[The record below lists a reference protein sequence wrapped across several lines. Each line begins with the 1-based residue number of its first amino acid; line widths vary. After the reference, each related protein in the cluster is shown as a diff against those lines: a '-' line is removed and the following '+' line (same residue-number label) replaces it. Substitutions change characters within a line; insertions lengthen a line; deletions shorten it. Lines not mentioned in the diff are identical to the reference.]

1 MKTATEAG
9 PATGPAQDVV
19 RISGK
24 TFTVG
29 GKPFG
34 VRGVTYGSFLPRA
47 DGQQF
52 PLASDV
58 QRDFAAA
65 RGRGLNAV
73 RTYQIPPLDVLEAAE
88 AAGLRLLVGLEYLD
102 WRLLEPGR
110 RSRRAIC
117 DAGRRAVEVA
127 LEACRDHRGAIF
139 GISVGNEIPTDV
151 VRVHG
156 ISAVQ
161 DQLSELVRLLHYGD
175 PSLLA
180 TYVSF
185 PTTEY
190 LDVEGID
197 FLAFNVFLER
207 PGELARYIPHLHV
220 IADERPVV
228 ISELGLA
235 EALHG
240 VEQQAELLQAQLAE
254 VDVSGAAGAFVFSW
268 TDEWAVAGQPIEEW
282 RFGLT
287 TKHREAKPALDVVE
301 RWARRELRGLR
312 SDWPSLSVV
321 VCAYNEERYLGDCLE
336 SLLRLDYPNLDVVIC
351 DDGSTDRTL
360 EIACAYP
367 FRVLALE
374 HLGLSAARN
383 AGLEAARG
391 DLIAYLDAD
400 AACDPDWPYHLALSF
415 EDGVDA
421 SGGPNLPVPNVGFA
435 ERVIAH
441 SPGGPLHVLIT
452 DDRAEHVVGAN
463 MAFRRNTLR
472 DLGGFDVSYTSA
484 GDDVDISWRL
494 LDTGHQIGFAHAAH
508 VWHHRRDTVRRYLRQ
523 QRGYGRS
530 ERMVSGRH
538 RERFNRLGQAR
549 WIGFLYSSPRLR
561 WPLLRP
567 VLYHG
572 YLGLAP
578 FQRVSR
584 WRAQAAMQ
592 FGAALMPLL
601 LPVAIFGLI
610 LGFVSGW
617 ALLIP
622 ALAVAA
628 VASYAG
634 LAAAA
639 IRPHHQEPHPY
650 RLRLLAGTMHA
661 IQPFV
666 RAWGRLTTRPLPA
679 LERNTHPWTADR
691 VRWLLDLKREL
702 ARRSCAVR
710 LSSPSDSLDLSVS
723 VGPLM
728 SCRITTAVVWNWQPM
743 WRGLILPRV
752 AFLLAMIAACAVTVV
767 DLRLAIV
774 PLALLALGGAEAL
787 LLCGTAR
794 AAIAATSSTK
804 MTLPDT

>member
-1 MKTATEAG
+1 MKSATPG
-9 PATGPAQDVV
+9 DPATGPGSDLV
-19 RISGK
+19 RVSGK
-24 TFTVG
+24 TFTVA
-29 GKPFG
+29 GKHG
-34 VRGVTYGSFLPRA
+34 CIRGVTYGTFLPRA
-47 DGQQF
+47 DGQPF
-52 PLASDV
+52 LPASDV
-58 QRDFAAA
+58 HRDFAAI
-65 RGRGLNAV
+65 RERGLNAV
-73 RTYQIPPLDVLEAAE
+73 RTYHVPPLDVLEAAE
-88 AAGLRLLVGLEYLD
+88 AAGLRLLVGLEYRD

-110 RSRRAIC
+110 RSRRAIR
-117 DAGRRAVEVA
+117 DAGRRAVDEA
-127 LEACRDHRGAIF
+127 LEACRDHRGAIL

-151 VRVHG
+151 VRLHG

-161 DQLSELVRLLHYGD
+161 DQLSELVRQLHDGD

-190 LDVEGID
+190 LDVEGSD

-207 PGELARYIPHLHV
+207 PSELARYIAHLHV
-220 IADERPVV
+220 LADDRPVV

-235 EALHG
+235 EAVHG
-240 VEQQAELLQAQLAE
+240 VERQAEFLQTELAE

-268 TDEWAVAGQPIEEW
+268 TDEWAVAGQPVDDW

-287 TKHREAKPALDVVE
+287 TKHRQPKPALDVVE
-301 RWARRELRGLR
+301 QWARRDVRALR
-312 SDWPSLSVV
+312 SAWPTLSVV

-336 SLLRLDYPNLDVVIC
+336 SVQHLDYPNLDVVIC

-360 EIACAYP
+360 EIASRYP
-367 FRVLALE
+367 FRILALE
-374 HLGLSAARN
+374 HKGLSAARN
-383 AGLEAARG
+383 AGLEVAQG

-415 EDGVDA
+415 EGGVDA
-421 SGGPNLPVPNVGFA
+421 TGGPNLPVPNAGFA
-435 ERVIAH
+435 ERVVAH
-441 SPGGPLHVLIT
+441 SPGGPMQVLIT

-463 MAFRRNTLR
+463 MAFRRTTLR
-472 DLGGFDVSYTSA
+472 DLGGFDVAYTSA
-484 GDDVDISWRL
+484 GDDVDICWRL
-494 LDTGHQIGFAHAAH
+494 LDAGHEIGFAHAAQ
-508 VWHHRRDTVRRYLRQ
+508 VWHHRRDSLGRYLRQ

-538 RERFNRLGQAR
+538 QERFNRLGQAQ
-549 WIGFLYSSPRLR
+549 WAGFLYSSPRLH

-572 YLGLAP
+572 YLGMAP

-584 WRAQAAMQ
+584 WRAEAAMQ
-592 FGAALMPLL
+592 FGSALMPLL
-601 LPVAIFGLI
+601 VPVAILGLI
-610 LGFVSGW
+610 LGFVSTW

-650 RLRLLAGTMHA
+650 RLRLLAGAMHA

-666 RAWGRLTTRPLPA
+666 RAWGRITTRPLAPPK
-679 LERNTHPWTADR
+679 RSIPPWTGDR
-691 VRWLLDLKREL
+691 ATWMLHLEREL
-702 ARRSCAVR
+702 ARGWGAVR
-710 LSSPSDSLDLSVS
+710 LSSPSDSWDLSVS

-728 SCRITTAVVWNWQPM
+728 SYRITTAVVWHWQPM
-743 WRGLILPRV
+743 WRGQVVPRV
-752 AFLLAMIAACAVTVV
+752 TFLLAMIAACAVTVL
-767 DLRLAIV
+767 DPRLAVV
-774 PLALLALGGAEAL
+774 PLVLLVLGAAEGWFLRRRAH
-787 LLCGTAR
+787 
-794 AAIAATSSTK
+794 AAIAATSPTE
-804 MTLPDT
+804 